1 MIGMQEGGERHAKV
15 PAHLGKGKTPVS
27 GLGDDDDFFLCE

>member
-15 PAHLGKGKTPVS
+15 PARLGKGSTPVS
-27 GLGDDDDFFLCE
+27 GLEDDDDFFLCE